1 MKRLL
6 FAISAILLAAL
17 RLSAQEKKEQADSLV
32 RLLSAE
38 FIQQYEENSVVF
50 RKVVGNARFLHN
62 DTFLLC
68 DTALWNVDTGVIEA
82 WCNVSILQDQTV
94 LTSDRM
100 TYLLNEDLAQFRG
113 SLVQLQ
119 DKDNNTLRTRHLDY
133 NTKDSTATFTNG
145 ASMRDKDG
153 QIIESKD
160 GFYDSKVKIF
170 TFSRDVNMFSDSV
183 FVKTS
188 KLRYE
193 SENSTAHF
201 FDGTNAWKDGNMLSS
216 EDGWYDKNRELFFFR
231 RNVHVLTE
239 DQEAWSDSLFFHR
252 NTMEVEML
260 GNAQVND
267 TTRNVYALAGRIEY
281 IDSLSRITLTRRPAV
296 ISMTEEKGKK
306 DTVYVGAEELVYY
319 TRKMC
324 DISAEEKKISE
335 DRLASVAIDPV
346 GLHRKKAAEEAAK
359 KAEEEAANDP
369 NNPNNP
375 QNLKN
380 QAANAKKQGGQ
391 KGAPDRSKGPKQSAE
406 QPPVGEIPAVDEGQ
420 ESEDPAAVAA
430 EGEEAEEQAEAPKDT
445 TEIGF
450 LSAVRKVKI
459 FRKDMQA
466 ICDSLQYTDLD
477 SLARLYKEPVVWN
490 EITHQYVA
498 DSILLMIEN
507 SAMKKANL
515 LSNAFIHIQEDTL
528 HYNQIRGA
536 ELTAFFDKD
545 GQLERF
551 DALGGASMLFY
562 LEENGELATVNK
574 KDSKML
580 SATLK
585 DGEVQNI
592 RYFEDAKSDAYPVV
606 QMSDEDRMLK
616 GFCWTP
622 EKRPADRYAIT
633 DINLRPGERSSY
645 EARPRAKFRET
656 DEYFPG
662 YISGIYREMEQ
673 RDSLQIVMARERR
686 MRKILEEERQRFV
699 EDSIKTHKEDSLAEA
714 SRLHIADNLRQTAQ
728 ADSLARV
735 DSISR
740 TLSDST
746 AVSSID
752 AKKAERIARE
762 KARAQKKAERE
773 AAKQARVKA
782 REDKWAELD
791 KRDAEKAARKAEK
804 KASRLRKNKLKAL
817 KAAEKQA
824 QKDAEMLEKY
834 KERYRKR
841 EERKNLHKTM

>member
-1 MKRLL
+1 M
-6 FAISAILLAAL
+6 AAL
-17 RLSAQEKKEQADSLV
+17 RLSAQEKEQADSLV

-38 FIQQYEENSVVF
+38 FIQQYEENSVVY

-119 DKDNNTLRTRHLDY
+119 DKENNTLRTRHLDY
-133 NTKDSTATFTNG
+133 NTKDSTATFANG
-145 ASMRDKDG
+145 ASMKDKDG

-160 GFYDSKVKIF
+160 GFYDSKAKTF
-170 TFSRDVNMFSDSV
+170 TFTRDVNMFSDSV

-188 KLRYE
+188 KLLYE
-193 SENSTAHF
+193 SEISTAHF

-216 EDGWYDKNRELFFFR
+216 EDGWYDKDRELFFFH

-281 IDSLSRITLTRRPAV
+281 IDSLSRITLTRKPAV

-319 TRKMC
+319 TRRMC
-324 DISAEEKKISE
+324 DISDEEKKISE

-359 KAEEEAANDP
+359 KAAEEAANDP

-375 QNLKN
+375 LNLKN
-380 QAANAKKQGGQ
+380 QAANAKKQGGP
-391 KGAPDRSKGPKQSAE
+391 KGAPDKKGPGQSGV
-406 QPPVGEIPAVDEGQ
+406 QPPVEEIPAVDESL
-420 ESEDPAAVAA
+420 ESEDPSRRPA
-430 EGEEAEEQAEAPKDT
+430 EGEESEEPEETPVDT
-445 TEIGF
+445 TEIGY
-450 LSAVRKVKI
+450 LSAVRNVKI

-477 SLARLYKEPVVWN
+477 SLARLYKDPVVWN

-562 LEENGELATVNK
+562 LEENGVLATVNK
-574 KDSKML
+574 KESKML
-580 SATLK
+580 SATLVE
-585 DGEVQNI
+585 GEVQNI
-592 RYFEDAKSDAYPVV
+592 RYFEEAKSDAYPVV
-606 QMSDEDRMLK
+606 QMSDEDRFLK
-616 GFCWTP
+616 GFNWTP

-633 DINLRPGERSSY
+633 DIELRPGERSSY
-645 EARPRAKFRET
+645 EARPRAKFSET
-656 DEYFPG
+656 DDYFPG
-662 YISGIYREMEQ
+662 YISGIYREIEQ
-673 RDSLQIVMARERR
+673 RDSLQLVLARERK
-686 MRKILEEERQRFV
+686 MRKALEEERQRFV
-699 EDSIKTHKEDSLAEA
+699 EDSIKTHQADSLAKA
-714 SRLHIADNLRQTAQ
+714 GNLHVADSLRQTAQ
-728 ADSLARV
+728 ADSIARN
-735 DSISR
+735 DSIAKQR
-740 TLSDST
+740 RDS
-746 AVSSID
+746 VSM
-752 AKKAERIARE
+752 AKMDPKEAAKIARE
-762 KARAQKKAERE
+762 KARAQKKADRE
-773 AAKQARVKA
+773 AARQARTKA

-804 KASRLRKNKLKAL
+804 KAAKLRKQKLKAL

-824 QKDAEMLEKY
+824 QKDAAMLEKY
-834 KERYRKR
+834 KERFSKK
-841 EERKNLHKTM
+841 EERKSMHKK

>member
-1 MKRLL
+1 M
-6 FAISAILLAAL
+6 AAL
-17 RLSAQEKKEQADSLV
+17 RLSAQEKEQADSLV

-38 FIQQYEENSVVF
+38 FIQQYEENSVVY

-119 DKDNNTLRTRHLDY
+119 DKENNTLRTRHLDY
-133 NTKDSTATFTNG
+133 NTKDSTATFANG
-145 ASMRDKDG
+145 ASMKDKDG
-153 QIIESKD
+153 QIIESKE
-160 GFYDSKVKIF
+160 GFYDSKAKTF
-170 TFSRDVNMFSDSV
+170 TFTRDVNMFSDSV

-188 KLRYE
+188 KLLYE
-193 SENSTAHF
+193 SEISTAHF

-216 EDGWYDKNRELFFFR
+216 EDGWYDKDRELFFFH
-231 RNVHVLTE
+231 RNVHLLTE

-281 IDSLSRITLTRRPAV
+281 IDSLSRITLTRKPAV

-319 TRKMC
+319 TRRMC
-324 DISAEEKKISE
+324 DISDEEKKISE

-359 KAEEEAANDP
+359 KAAEEAANDP

-375 QNLKN
+375 LNLKN
-380 QAANAKKQGGQ
+380 QAANAKKQGGP
-391 KGAPDRSKGPKQSAE
+391 KGAPDKKGPGQSGV
-406 QPPVGEIPAVDEGQ
+406 QPPAEEIPAVDEGL
-420 ESEDPAAVAA
+420 ESEDPSRLPA
-430 EGEEAEEQAEAPKDT
+430 EGEETEEPEETPVDT
-445 TEIGF
+445 TEIGY
-450 LSAVRKVKI
+450 LSAVRNVKI

-477 SLARLYKEPVVWN
+477 SLARLYKDPVVWN

-562 LEENGELATVNK
+562 LEENGVLATVNK
-574 KDSKML
+574 KESKML
-580 SATLK
+580 SATLVE
-585 DGEVQNI
+585 GEVQNI
-592 RYFEDAKSDAYPVV
+592 RYFEEAKSDAYPVV
-606 QMSDEDRMLK
+606 QMSDEDRFLK
-616 GFCWTP
+616 GFNWTP

-633 DINLRPGERSSY
+633 DIELRPGERSSY
-645 EARPRAKFRET
+645 EARPRAKFSET
-656 DEYFPG
+656 DDYFPG
-662 YISGIYREMEQ
+662 YISGIYREIEQ
-673 RDSLQIVMARERR
+673 RDSLQLVLARERK
-686 MRKILEEERQRFV
+686 MRKALEEERQRFV
-699 EDSIKTHKEDSLAEA
+699 EDSIKTHQADSLAKA
-714 SRLHIADNLRQTAQ
+714 GNLHVADSLRQTAQ
-728 ADSLARV
+728 ADSIARN
-735 DSISR
+735 DSIAKQR
-740 TLSDST
+740 RDS
-746 AVSSID
+746 VSM
-752 AKKAERIARE
+752 AKMDPKEAAKIARE
-762 KARAQKKAERE
+762 KARAQKKADRE
-773 AAKQARVKA
+773 AARQARTKA

-804 KASRLRKNKLKAL
+804 KAAKLRKQKLKAL

-824 QKDAEMLEKY
+824 QKDAAMLEKY
-834 KERYRKR
+834 KERFRKK
-841 EERKNLHKTM
+841 EERKSMHKK

>member
-1 MKRLL
+1 M
-6 FAISAILLAAL
+6 AAL
-17 RLSAQEKKEQADSLV
+17 RLSAQEKEQADSLV

-38 FIQQYEENSVVF
+38 FIQQYEENSVVY

-119 DKDNNTLRTRHLDY
+119 DKENNTLRTRHLDY
-133 NTKDSTATFTNG
+133 NTKDSTATFANG
-145 ASMRDKDG
+145 ASMKDKDG

-160 GFYDSKVKIF
+160 GFYDSKAKTF
-170 TFSRDVNMFSDSV
+170 TFTRDVNMFSDSV

-188 KLRYE
+188 KLLYE
-193 SENSTAHF
+193 SEISTAHF

-216 EDGWYDKNRELFFFR
+216 EDGWYDKDRELFFFH

-281 IDSLSRITLTRRPAV
+281 IDSLSRITLTRKPAV

-319 TRKMC
+319 TRRMC
-324 DISAEEKKISE
+324 DISDEEKKISE

-359 KAEEEAANDP
+359 KAAEEAANDP

-375 QNLKN
+375 LNLKN
-380 QAANAKKQGGQ
+380 QAANAKKQGGP
-391 KGAPDRSKGPKQSAE
+391 KGAPDKKGPGQSGV
-406 QPPVGEIPAVDEGQ
+406 QPPVEEIPAVDESL
-420 ESEDPAAVAA
+420 ESEDPSRLPA
-430 EGEEAEEQAEAPKDT
+430 EGEETEEPEETPVDT
-445 TEIGF
+445 TEIGY
-450 LSAVRKVKI
+450 LSAVRNVKI

-477 SLARLYKEPVVWN
+477 SLARLYKDPVVWN

-562 LEENGELATVNK
+562 LEENGVLATVNK
-574 KDSKML
+574 KESKML
-580 SATLK
+580 SATLVE
-585 DGEVQNI
+585 GEVQNI
-592 RYFEDAKSDAYPVV
+592 RYFEEAKSDAYPVV
-606 QMSDEDRMLK
+606 QMSDEDRFLK
-616 GFCWTP
+616 GFNWTP

-633 DINLRPGERSSY
+633 DIELRPGERSSY
-645 EARPRAKFRET
+645 EARPRAKFSET
-656 DEYFPG
+656 DDYFPG
-662 YISGIYREMEQ
+662 YISGIYREIEQ
-673 RDSLQIVMARERR
+673 RDSLQLVLARERK
-686 MRKILEEERQRFV
+686 MRKALEEERQRFV
-699 EDSIKTHKEDSLAEA
+699 EDSIKTHQADSLAKA
-714 SRLHIADNLRQTAQ
+714 GNLHVADSLRQTAQ
-728 ADSLARV
+728 ADSIARN
-735 DSISR
+735 DSIAKQR
-740 TLSDST
+740 RDS
-746 AVSSID
+746 VSM
-752 AKKAERIARE
+752 AKMDPKEAAKIARE
-762 KARAQKKAERE
+762 KARAQKKADRE
-773 AAKQARVKA
+773 AARQARTKA

-804 KASRLRKNKLKAL
+804 KAAKLRKQKLKAL

-824 QKDAEMLEKY
+824 QKDAAMLEKY
-834 KERYRKR
+834 KERFSKK
-841 EERKNLHKTM
+841 EERKSMHKK

>member
-17 RLSAQEKKEQADSLV
+17 RLSAQEKEQADSLV
-32 RLLSAE
+32 RLLSAD
-38 FIQQYEENSVVF
+38 FIQQYEENAVVF

-160 GFYDSKVKIF
+160 GFYDSKAKTF
-170 TFSRDVNMFSDSV
+170 TFTRDVNMFSDSV
-183 FVKTS
+183 FVTPS
-188 KLRYE
+188 QLRYE
-193 SENSTAHF
+193 SEISTAHF

-216 EDGWYDKNRELFFFR
+216 EDGWYDKDKELFFFR

-281 IDSLSRITLTRRPAV
+281 IDSLSRITLTRKPAV
-296 ISMTEEKGKK
+296 ISMTEEKGQK
-306 DTVYVGAEELVYY
+306 DTVYVGAEKLIYY
-319 TRKMC
+319 TRRMC
-324 DISAEEKKISE
+324 DISDGEKKISE
-335 DRLASVAIDPV
+335 ERLASVAIDPV

-359 KAEEEAANDP
+359 KAAEEAAEDP

-375 QNLKN
+375 VNLKN
-380 QAANAKKQGGQ
+380 QAANARKMGGS
-391 KGAPDRSKGPKQSAE
+391 KDAPDKSKGQGSAAE
-406 QPPVGEIPAVDEGQ
+406 QAAAMEEVPAVDEGM
-420 ESEDPAAVAA
+420 ESADPAQAG
-430 EGEEAEEQAEAPKDT
+430 EGETDEQLEAPKDT
-445 TEIGF
+445 TEIGY
-450 LSAVRKVKI
+450 LSAVRNVRI

-477 SLARLYKEPVVWN
+477 SLARLYKDPVVWN

-507 SAMKKANL
+507 NAMKKANL

-536 ELTAFFDKD
+536 ELTAFFDPE

-562 LEENGELATVNK
+562 LEENGVLATVNK

-585 DGEVQNI
+585 DGNVQNI

-606 QMSDEDRMLK
+606 QMTDEDRFLK
-616 GFCWTP
+616 GFAWTP

-633 DINLRPGERSSY
+633 DIDLRPGERTSY
-645 EARPRAKFRET
+645 EARPRANFRET
-656 DEYFPG
+656 DDYFPG

-673 RDSLQIVMARERR
+673 RDSLQAVLARERR
-686 MRKILEEERQRFV
+686 MRKILDEERQKFV
-699 EDSIKTHKEDSLAEA
+699 EDSIKTHL
-714 SRLHIADNLRQTAQ
+714 
-728 ADSLARV
+728 ADSLAKAGQLHLADSLRQISQADSIARN
-735 DSISR
+735 DSISKLHR
-740 TLSDST
+740 DSLSVAQMDP
-746 AVSSID
+746 
-752 AKKAERIARE
+752 KEAERIARE
-762 KARAQKKAERE
+762 KARAQKKADRE
-773 AAKQARVKA
+773 AAKLARNKA
-782 REDKWAELD
+782 REDRWVELD
-791 KRDAEKAARKAEK
+791 KKDAEKAARKAEK
-804 KASRLRKNKLKAL
+804 KAAKLRKQKLKAL
-817 KAAEKQA
+817 EAAEKQA
-824 QKDAEMLEKY
+824 RKDAAMLEKY
-834 KERYRKR
+834 KERFRKQ
-841 EERKNLHKTM
+841 EEKKSKRKNG